1 MLQTGELK
9 GILLKVLKSND
20 LNLSVRVFSEGLML
34 RLLR

>member
-9 GILLKVLKSND
+9 GILLKVLEFND
-20 LNLSVRVFSEGLML
+20 LNLSIRVFSEGLML

>member
-9 GILLKVLKSND
+9 GIILKVLESND
-20 LNLSVRVFSEGLML
+20 LNLSIRVFSEGSML